1 VFHVRQYSPAF
12 VRIRPGSPTEKVGK
26 SVQTTEKV
34 GKSVPNQEHQSNIP
48 LPDLQ
53 NVDWGQPGDDQLRG
67 LALLRA
73 LRDGR

>member
-1 VFHVRQYSPAF
+1 VKHQFAPFAPF
-12 VRIRPGSPTEKVGK
+12 ATF
-26 SVQTTEKV
+26 T
-34 GKSVPNQEHQSNIP
+34 PNQERIPNIP

-73 LRDGR
+73 LRDGQ